1 MLNIKVERPKF
12 LLSGQIARD
21 LNVGDI
27 NIIKENKKKILLSI
41 SLNFSFKHK
50 KKNIGNDRFK

>member
-1 MLNIKVERPKF
+1 MLNIKVEKPKF
-12 LLSGQIARD
+12 LLSGQIEKKI
-21 LNVGDI
+21 NVGDI

-41 SLNFSFKHK
+41 SLNFSFKNK